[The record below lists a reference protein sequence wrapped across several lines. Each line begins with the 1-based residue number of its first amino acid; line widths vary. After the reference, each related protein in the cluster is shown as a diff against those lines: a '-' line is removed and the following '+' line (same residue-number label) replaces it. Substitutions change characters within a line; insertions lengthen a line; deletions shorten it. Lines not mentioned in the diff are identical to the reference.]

1 MYQLIKKLMFCQTI
15 MTLITINST
24 AVAKV
29 KAVTGQL
36 ILMATLDGTPAF
48 RAVIWKL
55 IPDTK
60 DKNVATINV
69 YKHAATLDLE
79 PGDYQISVTL
89 GSKTKTYQIT
99 IKESSKQE
107 LIVSLD

>member
-1 MYQLIKKLMFCQTI
+1 MFCLTI

-24 AVAKV
+24 AIAKV

-48 RAVIWKL
+48 QAVIWKL
-55 IPDTK
+55 IPDSK
-60 DKNVATINV
+60 NKNVATINV

-79 PGDYQISVTL
+79 PGNYQISVTL
-89 GSKTKTYQIT
+89 GTTTKTYQVT